1 MLKNGK
7 NNKKINKKPNLSRF
21 MGGVTLPTA
30 SADLHAVTVHF
41 FSRENSTELLKK
53 VIQFLA
59 NKKRGEN
66 MNKKRLDTLMRKG
79 IIYHKG
85 KSFIE
90 LGSRKKM
97 FENFCKDEIALEKII
112 KSHKEK
118 LKSIVF
124 YGIETPKELEEKK
137 NRINRITRDLEVRQQ
152 ALENLRTE
160 KTEFL
165 KNRNQ
170 ENQVFY
176 KEYEKE
182 FRENFSNNEKQKEI
196 DNSYLDL
203 LGNLNV

>member
-1 MLKNGK
+1 
-7 NNKKINKKPNLSRF
+7 
-21 MGGVTLPTA
+21 MGGETLPTV

-41 FSRENSTELLKK
+41 FSCENSTELFKK
-53 VIQFLA
+53 IIQFLA

-66 MNKKRLDTLMRKG
+66 MDKKRLDTLMRKG

-90 LGSRKKM
+90 LERRKNM
-97 FENFCKDEIALEKII
+97 FEDFCKDEIALEKIV

-137 NRINRITRDLEVRQQ
+137 NRINGITRDLEVRQQ

-170 ENQVFY
+170 ESQVFY

-182 FRENFSNNEKQKEI
+182 FRENFLNNEKQKEI

>member
-1 MLKNGK
+1 M
-7 NNKKINKKPNLSRF
+7 
-21 MGGVTLPTA
+21 
-30 SADLHAVTVHF
+30 D
-41 FSRENSTELLKK
+41 
-53 VIQFLA
+53 
-59 NKKRGEN
+59 
-66 MNKKRLDTLMRKG
+66 KKRLDTLMRKG

-90 LGSRKKM
+90 LKSRKKL
-97 FENFCKDEIALEKII
+97 FEDFCKDEIELEKIV

-137 NRINRITRDLEVRQQ
+137 NRINGITRDLEVSQQ
-152 ALENLRTE
+152 ALENLRVE

-165 KNRNQ
+165 NKRKK
-170 ENQVFY
+170 ESQVFF

-182 FRENFSNNEKQKEI
+182 IRKNSQKYEKQKEI
-196 DNSYLDL
+196 DSSYLDL

>member
-1 MLKNGK
+1 
-7 NNKKINKKPNLSRF
+7 
-21 MGGVTLPTA
+21 MGGVTLPTT

-97 FENFCKDEIALEKII
+97 FENFCKDEIALEKIV

-124 YGIETPKELEEKK
+124 YGIEIPKELEEKK
-137 NRINRITRDLEVRQQ
+137 NRINGITRDLEVRQQ
-152 ALENLRTE
+152 ELENLRTE

-170 ENQVFY
+170 ESQVFY

>member
-1 MLKNGK
+1 M
-7 NNKKINKKPNLSRF
+7 
-21 MGGVTLPTA
+21 
-30 SADLHAVTVHF
+30 D
-41 FSRENSTELLKK
+41 
-53 VIQFLA
+53 
-59 NKKRGEN
+59 
-66 MNKKRLDTLMRKG
+66 KKRLETLMRKG

-90 LGSRKKM
+90 LKSRKKI
-97 FENFCKDEIALEKII
+97 FEDFCKDELELEKIV

-118 LKSIVF
+118 LESIVF

-137 NRINRITRDLEVRQQ
+137 NRINGITRDIEVSQQ
-152 ALENLRTE
+152 ALENLRKE

-165 KNRNQ
+165 NKRKK
-170 ENQVFY
+170 ESQVLF

-196 DNSYLDL
+196 DNNYLDL

>member
-1 MLKNGK
+1 
-7 NNKKINKKPNLSRF
+7 

-66 MNKKRLDTLMRKG
+66 MDKKRLDALMRKG
-79 IIYHKG
+79 IIYHEG
-85 KSFIE
+85 KSCIE
-90 LGSRKKM
+90 LESRKKL
-97 FENFCKDEIALEKII
+97 FEDFCKDEIALEKIE

-118 LKSIVF
+118 LKSIVI

-137 NRINRITRDLEVRQQ
+137 NKINGITIDLEIIQQ
-152 ALENLRTE
+152 SLETLRAE

-165 KNRNQ
+165 NNRKNESQ
-170 ENQVFY
+170 IYF

>member
-1 MLKNGK
+1 M
-7 NNKKINKKPNLSRF
+7 
-21 MGGVTLPTA
+21 
-30 SADLHAVTVHF
+30 D
-41 FSRENSTELLKK
+41 
-53 VIQFLA
+53 
-59 NKKRGEN
+59 
-66 MNKKRLDTLMRKG
+66 KKRLDTLMRKG

-90 LGSRKKM
+90 LESRKKL
-97 FENFCKDEIALEKII
+97 FEDFCKDELELEKII

-118 LKSIVF
+118 LESIFF

-137 NRINRITRDLEVRQQ
+137 NRINGITRDLEVRQQ

-170 ENQVFY
+170 KNQVFY

-182 FRENFSNNEKQKEI
+182 FRENFSNNEKQKET
-196 DNSYLDL
+196 DNNYLDL

>member
-1 MLKNGK
+1 MQYM
-7 NNKKINKKPNLSRF
+7 IN
-21 MGGVTLPTA
+21 
-30 SADLHAVTVHF
+30 
-41 FSRENSTELLKK
+41 
-53 VIQFLA
+53 Q
-59 NKKRGEN
+59 KRGEN
-66 MNKKRLDTLMRKG
+66 MDKKRLETLMRKG
-79 IIYHKG
+79 MIYHNG

-90 LGSRKKM
+90 LERRKNM
-97 FENFCKDEIALEKII
+97 FEDFCKSEIELEKNV

-137 NRINRITRDLEVRQQ
+137 NRINGITRDLEVSQQ

-196 DNSYLDL
+196 DNLYLEL
-203 LGNLNV
+203 LENLKA

>member
-1 MLKNGK
+1 
-7 NNKKINKKPNLSRF
+7 
-21 MGGVTLPTA
+21 MGGETLPA
-30 SADLHAVTVHF
+30 VSADLHAVTVHF
-41 FSRENSTELLKK
+41 FSCENSTELFKK
-53 VIQFLA
+53 IIQFLA

-66 MNKKRLDTLMRKG
+66 MDKKRLETLIRKG

-90 LGSRKKM
+90 LGSRKKL
-97 FENFCKDEIALEKII
+97 FEDFCKDELELEKIV

-118 LKSIVF
+118 LESIVF

-137 NRINRITRDLEVRQQ
+137 NRINGITRDIEVSQQ
-152 ALENLRTE
+152 ALENLRKE

-165 KNRNQ
+165 NKRKK
-170 ENQVFY
+170 ESQVLF

-196 DNSYLDL
+196 DNNYLDL

>member
-1 MLKNGK
+1 M
-7 NNKKINKKPNLSRF
+7 
-21 MGGVTLPTA
+21 
-30 SADLHAVTVHF
+30 D
-41 FSRENSTELLKK
+41 
-53 VIQFLA
+53 
-59 NKKRGEN
+59 
-66 MNKKRLDTLMRKG
+66 KKRLDTLMRKG

-90 LGSRKKM
+90 LESRKKL
-97 FENFCKDEIALEKII
+97 FEDFCKDELELEKII

-118 LKSIVF
+118 LESIVF

-137 NRINRITRDLEVRQQ
+137 NRINGITRDLEVRQQ

-170 ENQVFY
+170 KNQVFY

-182 FRENFSNNEKQKEI
+182 FRENFSNNEKQKET
-196 DNSYLDL
+196 DNNYLDL
-203 LGNLNV
+203 LGNLKV

>member
-1 MLKNGK
+1 M
-7 NNKKINKKPNLSRF
+7 
-21 MGGVTLPTA
+21 
-30 SADLHAVTVHF
+30 D
-41 FSRENSTELLKK
+41 
-53 VIQFLA
+53 
-59 NKKRGEN
+59 
-66 MNKKRLDTLMRKG
+66 KKRLDTLMRKG

-90 LGSRKKM
+90 LESRKKL
-97 FENFCKDEIALEKII
+97 FEDFCKDEIELEKIV

-137 NRINRITRDLEVRQQ
+137 NRINGITRDLEVRQQ

-170 ENQVFY
+170 KNQVFY

-182 FRENFSNNEKQKEI
+182 FRGNFSNNEKQKEI

-203 LGNLNV
+203 LENLKV

>member
-1 MLKNGK
+1 M
-7 NNKKINKKPNLSRF
+7 
-21 MGGVTLPTA
+21 
-30 SADLHAVTVHF
+30 D
-41 FSRENSTELLKK
+41 
-53 VIQFLA
+53 
-59 NKKRGEN
+59 
-66 MNKKRLDTLMRKG
+66 KKRLETLIRKG

-90 LGSRKKM
+90 LESRKKI
-97 FENFCKDEIALEKII
+97 FENFCKDELELEKIV

-118 LKSIVF
+118 LESIVF

-137 NRINRITRDLEVRQQ
+137 NRINGITRDLEVRQQ

-170 ENQVFY
+170 ERQVFY

-203 LGNLNV
+203 LGNLKV

>member
-1 MLKNGK
+1 M
-7 NNKKINKKPNLSRF
+7 
-21 MGGVTLPTA
+21 
-30 SADLHAVTVHF
+30 D
-41 FSRENSTELLKK
+41 
-53 VIQFLA
+53 
-59 NKKRGEN
+59 
-66 MNKKRLDTLMRKG
+66 KKRLDTLMRKG

-90 LGSRKKM
+90 LENRKKL
-97 FENFCKDEIALEKII
+97 FEDFCKDELELEKII

-118 LKSIVF
+118 LESIVF

-137 NRINRITRDLEVRQQ
+137 NRINGITRDLEVRQQ

-170 ENQVFY
+170 KNQVFY

-182 FRENFSNNEKQKEI
+182 FRENFSNNEKQKET
-196 DNSYLDL
+196 DNNYLDL
-203 LGNLNV
+203 LGNLKV

>member
-1 MLKNGK
+1 
-7 NNKKINKKPNLSRF
+7 
-21 MGGVTLPTA
+21 
-30 SADLHAVTVHF
+30 
-41 FSRENSTELLKK
+41 
-53 VIQFLA
+53 
-59 NKKRGEN
+59 

-97 FENFCKDEIALEKII
+97 FENFGKDEIALEKII

-137 NRINRITRDLEVRQQ
+137 NRINGITRDLEVRQQ